1 MMDLQHNALSFD
13 EASAALPHA
22 PLAMPKQV
30 VEVERGRL
38 FAALLASS
46 GYALYYFAPESV
58 RPALGWAH
66 AVVGTAMALLLVWHG
81 RCARQGRSAA

>member
-1 MMDLQHNALSFD
+1 MMDMQHNALSFD

-38 FAALLASS
+38 FAALLARFV
-46 GYALYYFAPESV
+46 A
-58 RPALGWAH
+58 RPA
-66 AVVGTAMALLLVWHG
+66 
-81 RCARQGRSAA
+81 RSEG